1 MIQRC
6 LTVAL
11 IFMLTCTSVFA
22 KEEINKKEKE
32 KTRVDGWHAQSRLNA
47 SQWVGAWLISRD
59 GEARHVWSLKPD
71 GTGRSYAFL
80 PNKKGKMQFA
90 FGYDIHW
97 YFDPFT
103 QMANI
108 KTGRRIICRRGKI
121 YPYFLTLKS
130 YESDYAVRGK
140 FAWQTTWT
148 EVSIG
153 RNRLHK
159 SLVVFV
165 APLSAW
171 HDPERDAPCPEFPSL
186 DLEKDID
193 SALKSWEREESP
205 DLEVDTT
212 PAQGEP
218 EFEGEELKETAKK
231 GVKKRKRN

>member
-1 MIQRC
+1 M
-6 LTVAL
+6 
-11 IFMLTCTSVFA
+11 
-22 KEEINKKEKE
+22 K
-32 KTRVDGWHAQSRLNA
+32 SRLDA

-80 PNKKGKMQFA
+80 NRNGKMQFV

-108 KTGRRIICRRGKI
+108 KTGRRLICRRGKI

-159 SLVVFV
+159 SLVVFL

-171 HDPERDAPCPEFPSL
+171 HDPGRDAPCPEFPSL
-186 DLEKDID
+186 HLEKDID
-193 SALKSWEREESP
+193 MALQRWEEEESP
-205 DLEVDTT
+205 DAEKNNRSRPGETESRELE
-212 PAQGEP
+212 ES
-218 EFEGEELKETAKK
+218 KK
-231 GVKKRKRN
+231 KSVNKDKRN